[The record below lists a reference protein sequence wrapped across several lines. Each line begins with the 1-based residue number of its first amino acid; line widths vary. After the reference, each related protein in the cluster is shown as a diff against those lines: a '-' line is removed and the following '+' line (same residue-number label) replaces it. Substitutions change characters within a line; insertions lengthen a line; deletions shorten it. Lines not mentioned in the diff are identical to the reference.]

1 MIEKSENPENIESND
16 PPVQQTEDTGASTNK
31 YPDVLH
37 EDNHTIVVNKRS
49 GDIVQGDKT
58 GDEPLSEQ
66 IKRFLKRKYNKQGNI
81 FCGVVHR
88 LDRPTTGALVFA
100 KTSKAI
106 GRLNTQFREKETH
119 KIYWAVVEQM
129 PKNKEGR
136 LTHFLKKNEKQNKSY
151 ASDTE
156 TTGSKSAILEYKW
169 LASSDKYHLL
179 EVILETGRHHQIRC
193 QLGTIGCIIK
203 GDLKYGAKR
212 SNKDGSICL
221 HARSLTYVHPTTQ
234 EEINVIAPVPDD
246 PLWKFFEKTLG

>member
-1 MIEKSENPENIESND
+1 MSESNTT
-16 PPVQQTEDTGASTNK
+16 VSEESGEQTTGKSTYK
-31 YPDVLH
+31 FPDVLH

-66 IKRFLKRKYNKQGNI
+66 IKRFLKKKYNKQGNI

-106 GRLNTQFREKETH
+106 GRLNTQFRDKETK
-119 KIYWAVVEQM
+119 KIYWAIVENK
-129 PKNKEGR
+129 PKNDTGR
-136 LTHFLKKNEKQNKSY
+136 LEHFLKKNEKQNKSY

-156 TTGSKSAILEYKW
+156 TKGSKHAVLDYK
-169 LASSDKYHLL
+169 LIASSDKYFLL
-179 EVILETGRHHQIRC
+179 EIVLETGRHHQIRC
-193 QLGTIGCIIK
+193 QLGTIDCIIK

-221 HARSLTYVHPTTQ
+221 HARELTYTHPTTQ
-234 EEINVIAPVPDD
+234 ELVHITAPVPND
-246 PLWKFFEKTLG
+246 PLWKYFEEAVK